1 MTGGIGGCLI
11 PCGPPGGPPWPPPF
25 CWARLVNAPSP
36 SVTASRM
43 MFFILFI
50 LSRVAVAQPGP
61 AARPP
66 QLLLRVGGQRGLR
79 RGNRREATVS
89 HQRPAHCNRAAQVTH
104 SFLSHA
110 ATLRRATLRE
120 REGRIIFGECPIS
133 QRGAS
138 LAFVGGRREV
148 GEIRSPK
155 TEIRRKPEIRNPKT

>member
-1 MTGGIGGCLI
+1 M
-11 PCGPPGGPPWPPPF
+11 PPGANEAF
-25 CWARLVNAPSP
+25 
-36 SVTASRM
+36 
-43 MFFILFI
+43 
-50 LSRVAVAQPGP
+50 SRVLIDKALEFSGWN
-61 AARPP
+61 
-66 QLLLRVGGQRGLR
+66 LLDPKEVRFEMAIGDQRADYVLGGQRGLR

-89 HQRPAHCNRAAQVTH
+89 HQRPAHCDRAEQVKH